1 MLKRASGQMVTR
13 VLKMLNARDLTVSE
27 TADFMSS
34 LLKKACSVYPGLA
47 DELSN
52 RDLGTNC
59 KCGSLYTC
67 LAKVQQC
74 IAPRKDDKLT
84 RSFVSAVQDV
94 GFRNRRA
101 VRKHGIE
108 ISRKAWV
115 DAKKQHGSSGK
126 TAGRPSIRKDAL
138 SNKMVSNSV

>member
-1 MLKRASGQMVTR
+1 MVTR

-34 LLKKACSVYPGLA
+34 LLKKACSMYPGLA

-52 RDLGTNC
+52 RNLGTNC
-59 KCGSLYTC
+59 KCGSLYAC

-74 IAPRKDDKLT
+74 IGPRKDAELT
-84 RSFVSAVQDV
+84 KSFVSAVQHA
-94 GFRNRRA
+94 GFSSRRA
-101 VRKHGIE
+101 IRKRGIE
-108 ISRKAWV
+108 ISKKAWV

-126 TAGRPSIRKDAL
+126 TAGRPSIRKDAI
-138 SNKMVSNSV
+138 SNKMVPNCL